1 MTLEIKHPFVN
12 LKADGVDTTVVRP
25 SDWNDT
31 HDITMA
37 AGKILGRDTSGAG
50 AAQELPLSFTS
61 AGDATFTATGAVKL
75 TAGTTAQ
82 RPGTPVAG
90 MERWNTTLTAK
101 EIYDGSNWT
110 PYALETAIT
119 AAIAAAVAAAVPTGS
134 IRACLKLTAD
144 TGWVRLNGRTIGS
157 ASSAA
162 TERANADCEALFLYL
177 WDNLDDTRAPVS
189 GGRGGSAAADWASN
203 KRITLP
209 SARDRV
215 LVGMATMGNSDAAL
229 ISLFDTTI
237 MGNTGGAEGHTHT
250 GTTGGASSFANVNS
264 GSGVSVAQ
272 AHTHDFT
279 TGSTATIPPALV
291 VCLQIK
297 L

>member
-37 AGKILGRDTSGAG
+37 AGKVLGRDTSGAG
-50 AAQELPLSFTS
+50 AAQELPLAFTP
-61 AGDATFTATGAVKL
+61 AGDATFGGTGAVVLHK
-75 TAGTTAQ
+75 GTTAQ
-82 RPGTPVAG
+82 RPGTPVEA
-90 MERWNTTLTAK
+90 MERWNTTTGAK
-101 EIYDGSNWT
+101 EIWNGSAWT
-110 PYALETAIT
+110 NYALETAIT

-134 IRACLKLTAD
+134 IRSCLKLTAD

-157 ASSAA
+157 ATSAA
-162 TERANADCEALFLYL
+162 TERADADCETLFKYL

-189 GGRGGSAAADWASN
+189 GGRGGSATADWTSN

-209 SARDRV
+209 DARDRV

-250 GTTGGASSFANVNS
+250 ATTGDASSFTGVTSGGNS
-264 GSGVSVAQ
+264 AAQ
-272 AHTHDFT
+272 SHTHVVT
-279 TGSTATIPPALV
+279 VANGNAIPPALV
-291 VCLQIK
+291 VCVQIK